1 MSAAK
6 SCCGWFA
13 CAAVAVILFCEGCL
27 LHAEPALI
35 HGLAESLQV
44 SSRDASWPLYVANV
58 ASAFVGPVAGFLS
71 KIWPRRLLV
80 AGCLAACL
88 SVACCYVVA
97 GTLTYWTLL
106 AGVAFGASCGATRTA
121 SVVIVNSCLRQYRS
135 IGNGFSLSGEAVALY
150 LGSPIVD
157 RLVQEYG
164 VRGAMLVLS
173 GLLLNALVLA
183 FFLSRMSFDTS
194 EGPGQEQPQ
203 FTRKRSNLEDK
214 VIMEEP
220 ASIPEEDDL
229 SAVAPF
235 SQCSV
240 FATNG
245 NDYKQGKTNLVI
257 CVAVIEHRRESDS
270 GSEFRAGRSPSLQS
284 SVCHREKERR
294 FSGDLSLLT
303 QRRSW
308 NYEGLVAKRRKSL
321 LEKWVSSSIECLRAN
336 CQPNNVY
343 SKLEEQEVSRSDEGK
358 SLRSAEEDSHE
369 SLSAALISSSSSSS
383 SSLNTSTSSGLN
395 SGCGP
400 DGSREEATS
409 VCGSDVADQVPQSG
423 EQSGLP
429 RRGTENSLENG
440 DLAGAELV
448 DNVDGVPVKRR
459 YSRLAQDILLRQME
473 DKRRRLSAR
482 WLRNP
487 RILLLCVA
495 SCVMTNS
502 TMIFLTRLADLL
514 RTRDIPTSVDE
525 KVLPMFCL
533 GNLVACLC
541 SGWFTDEGHIS
552 VRRAFA
558 VDFFILGASMLIVS
572 LHNSVNTF
580 AVQSLLQGW
589 VFGQTSALTPVLLV
603 ETLGVLPCG
612 FAFGVIAFV
621 TALSVLCRQLLIVHF
636 KSLFGTQEFI
646 FNFHGILA
654 LAIGCVFLV
663 ETRFNR
669 ASVRSPQEL

>member
-1 MSAAK
+1 MSVAK
-6 SCCGWFA
+6 SSCGWLA

-27 LHAEPALI
+27 LHAEPALTR
-35 HGLAESLQV
+35 GLAESLQV
-44 SSRDASWPLYVANV
+44 PTTEAAWPLYAANV
-58 ASAFVGPVAGFLS
+58 ATAFVGPFAGFLT

-88 SVACCYVVA
+88 SVASCYVVA

-106 AGVAFGASCGATRTA
+106 TGVAFGAACGATRTA
-121 SVVIVNSCLRQYRS
+121 SVVIVNSCLKQYRS
-135 IGNGFSLSGEAVALY
+135 IGNGFSVSGEAVSLY
-150 LGSPIVD
+150 LGSPIVN
-157 RLVQEYG
+157 RLVEEYG
-164 VRGAMLVLS
+164 VRGAMLVLT
-173 GLLLNALVLA
+173 GLLINALVLA
-183 FFLSRMSFDTS
+183 FFISRLSFDTS
-194 EGPGQEQPQ
+194 EGPGLEQPQ
-203 FTRKRSNLEDK
+203 LVRKRSDLENK

-220 ASIPEEDDL
+220 APIPEEDDS
-229 SAVAPF
+229 SATTPF

-240 FATNG
+240 FAASG
-245 NDYKQGKTNLVI
+245 SDYKQGKTNLVI
-257 CVAVIEHRRESDS
+257 CVAVIEHRRGSDA
-270 GSEFRAGRSPSLQS
+270 GSEFRGWCRSPSPQS
-284 SVCHREKERR
+284 LSRDRR
-294 FSGDLSLLT
+294 TTLSGDLSLLA

-308 NYEGLVAKRRKSL
+308 NYEGFGGKRRRSL

-343 SKLEEQEVSRSDEGK
+343 TKLEEQEVSRSDEAN
-358 SLRSAEEDSHE
+358 SLHNPEEREASHE
-369 SLSAALISSSSSSS
+369 SLSAVLISRSSST
-383 SSLNTSTSSGLN
+383 LYTSTSSGLN
-395 SGCGP
+395 SEHGL
-400 DGSREEATS
+400 DGVREGAS
-409 VCGSDVADQVPQSG
+409 SPRGSDRVDHALKGG

-429 RRGTENSLENG
+429 RRNTENSLENG
-440 DLAGAELV
+440 DLAGVELV
-448 DNVDGVPVKRR
+448 DKLEGVPVKRR

-473 DKRRRLSAR
+473 NKRRRLSAR

-502 TMIFLTRLADLL
+502 VMIFLTRLADLL
-514 RTRDIPTSVDE
+514 RTRGIPTSVEE

-589 VFGQTSALTPVLLV
+589 VFGQASALTPVLLV

-612 FAFGVIAFV
+612 FAFGVV
-621 TALSVLCRQLLIVHF
+621 TFATAISVLCRQLLMVHF

-654 LAIGCVFLV
+654 LAVAFTFLV

-669 ASVRSPQEL
+669 AFVKSPQEL